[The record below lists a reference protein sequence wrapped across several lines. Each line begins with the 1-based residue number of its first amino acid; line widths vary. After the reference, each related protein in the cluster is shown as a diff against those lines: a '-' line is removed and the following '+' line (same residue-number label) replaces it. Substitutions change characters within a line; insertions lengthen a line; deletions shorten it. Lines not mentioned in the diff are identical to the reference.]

1 MAAVLVAYASR
12 HGSTRGVA
20 ERIADRLRERGLEVE
35 LRPVGEAGD
44 VAAHGAVVFGSPVYD
59 QAWPPEGRAF
69 VRDNA
74 AALAARPVWLF
85 SVGTIG
91 DTTRLIGRLATRE
104 PHGIGRVRREIGPRG
119 YRVFAGV
126 IDRDR
131 WPGPSRLLYRA
142 LGGRF
147 GDNRDWPE
155 IDAWADEIART
166 LRGPGA
172 AR

>member
-1 MAAVLVAYASR
+1 VGSVLVAYATR
-12 HGSTRGVA
+12 HGSTEGVA
-20 ERIADRLRERGLEVE
+20 ERIGARLREHGLEVE
-35 LRPVGEAGD
+35 VRPVGEAGD
-44 VAAHGAVVFGSPVYD
+44 VAAREAVVFGSPVYD
-59 QAWPPEGRAF
+59 QSWPPEGLAF

-126 IDRDR
+126 IDRQR

-155 IDAWADEIART
+155 IDAWAQEIAGA
-166 LRGPGA
+166 LRGGRGPS
-172 AR
+172 